1 MAEPTLRAEQPGDG
15 DAIAAVT
22 AAAFGKQLEA
32 RMVGAIRASDRFVPE
47 LSLVAEL
54 DGRIIGHVILSYV
67 DLVGEPVTTRVLE
80 LGPMSVAPEHQ
91 RRGIGSVLIREAL
104 HRAEARGDPV
114 VLVLGHPWYYPRF
127 GFRPASQLGIAAPD
141 PELPD
146 EVFMALPLQSY
157 DPSLR
162 GRVVLP
168 PAFAAT

>member
-1 MAEPTLRAEQPGDG
+1 
-15 DAIAAVT
+15 
-22 AAAFGKQLEA
+22 
-32 RMVGAIRASDRFVPE
+32 
-47 LSLVAEL
+47 
-54 DGRIIGHVILSYV
+54 
-67 DLVGEPVTTRVLE
+67 
-80 LGPMSVAPEHQ
+80 MSVAPERQ
-91 RRGIGSVLIREAL
+91 RRGIGSALIGEVLR
-104 HRAEARGDPV
+104 RAEARGEPL

-168 PAFAAT
+168 PAFAPS

>member
-67 DLVGEPVTTRVLE
+67 DLVGEPVTTRVL
-80 LGPMSVAPEHQ
+80 
-91 RRGIGSVLIREAL
+91 
-104 HRAEARGDPV
+104 

-157 DPSLR
+157 DPGLR

>member
-22 AAAFGKQLEA
+22 EAAFGKQLEA

-80 LGPMSVAPEHQ
+80 LG
-91 RRGIGSVLIREAL
+91 
-104 HRAEARGDPV
+104 
-114 VLVLGHPWYYPRF
+114 
-127 GFRPASQLGIAAPD
+127 
-141 PELPD
+141 
-146 EVFMALPLQSY
+146 
-157 DPSLR
+157 
-162 GRVVLP
+162 
-168 PAFAAT
+168 ATT